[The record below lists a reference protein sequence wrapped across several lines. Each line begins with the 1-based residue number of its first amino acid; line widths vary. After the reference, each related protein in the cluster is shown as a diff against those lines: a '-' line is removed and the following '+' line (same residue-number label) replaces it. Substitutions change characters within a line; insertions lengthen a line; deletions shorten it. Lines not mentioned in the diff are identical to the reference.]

1 MPLAIDEAS
10 ARKKA
15 DEIQVSVRDVFGDT
29 AVVPG
34 LRLSKTFSF
43 TGDPQLWG
51 FGTGKWSSTMP
62 QGQVRGS
69 EITIGMEVHQSDGE
83 AAVNHINSTVVAIKD
98 YIAQQK
104 AHIDTFNA
112 TLPDRLLPLI
122 KARRD
127 RRGGTQSLL
136 DKF

>member
-1 MPLAIDEAS
+1 
-10 ARKKA
+10 
-15 DEIQVSVRDVFGDT
+15 
-29 AVVPG
+29 
-34 LRLSKTFSF
+34 
-43 TGDPQLWG
+43 
-51 FGTGKWSSTMP
+51 MP